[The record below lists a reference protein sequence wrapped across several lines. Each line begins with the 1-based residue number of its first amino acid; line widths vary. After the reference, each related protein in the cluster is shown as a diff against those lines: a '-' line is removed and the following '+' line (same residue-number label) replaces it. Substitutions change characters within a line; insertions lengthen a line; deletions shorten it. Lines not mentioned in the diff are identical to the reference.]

1 VSEAADIS
9 AGVRPDG
16 SGPDG
21 QSPAGRSD
29 GRIRSGR
36 MRSGRRRSGRR
47 PWRAAVLAGLGL
59 AIIAGAAWALL
70 GSSLLVVRHV
80 QVRGNR
86 LVSATAVLAVAGLR
100 MGEPL
105 ARINTGAV
113 ARRIER
119 ITQVRSAQ
127 VSTSWPDTVVIVI
140 TERTPG
146 LAVRSGGEYELI
158 DADGVIVRTS
168 VRRPRGLPVLTDPP
182 PVLRGSVAV
191 RAAVQVL
198 HELPA
203 AVRPD
208 VRMLT
213 ASSAGSVDLLLRG
226 GVTVRWGGT
235 GQAAAKA
242 AELVI
247 LLRTHARTVDVS
259 DPGTAVTQG

>member
-1 VSEAADIS
+1 
-9 AGVRPDG
+9 
-16 SGPDG
+16 
-21 QSPAGRSD
+21 
-29 GRIRSGR
+29 
-36 MRSGRRRSGRR
+36 MRSGRR

-59 AIIAGAAWALL
+59 AVIAAAAWALL
-70 GSSLLVVRHV
+70 GSSLLVVRHI

-86 LVSATAVLAVAGLR
+86 LVSAAAVLAVAGLHR
-100 MGEPL
+100 GEPL
-105 ARINTGAV
+105 ARVDTSAV
-113 ARRIER
+113 ARKIEA
-119 ITQVRSAQ
+119 ITQVRSAH

-146 LAVRSGGEYELI
+146 LAVRSGGQYELI
-158 DADGVIVRTS
+158 DGDGVIVRTS

-182 PVLRGSVAV
+182 AALRGSAAV

-208 VRMLT
+208 VRTVT
-213 ASSAGSVDLLLRG
+213 APSPGSVDLLLRG
-226 GVTVRWGGT
+226 GVMVRWGGT
-235 GQAAAKA
+235 GRAAAKA